1 MVSYLANV
9 VRVNLEVA
17 ARASLLHDA
26 RLQPRSVSF

>member
-17 ARASLLHDA
+17 ARANMMHDS
-26 RLQPRSVSF
+26 RLAPRAA